1 MNEMVVKN
9 VQKAYGGRTILQQ
22 IGFRLKRNEILGIF
36 GRNGCGKSTL
46 LQILYG
52 TIKADE
58 LLVEFDARPYESD
71 YGKWGKNTIIKQR
84 LIGYLPQFSF
94 LPAGMRVYNVIPLF
108 YPGGEEQDRIFNAPR
123 LARFSKKKVGELS
136 IGERRYLE
144 IQLVGNLDHPFLFLD
159 EPFSMVEPLY
169 TEVITQLLQVLKQRK
184 GIIIT
189 DHYYEEVW
197 KVATVKKV
205 LVNARLHDVHE
216 KEDLVRLGYLSTL

>member
-1 MNEMVVKN
+1 
-9 VQKAYGGRTILQQ
+9 
-22 IGFRLKRNEILGIF
+22 
-36 GRNGCGKSTL
+36 
-46 LQILYG
+46 QILYG

-169 TEVITQLLQVLKQRK
+169 AEVITQLLQVLKQRK

>member
-169 TEVITQLLQVLKQRK
+169 AEVITQLLQVLKQRK

>member
-108 YPGGEEQDRIFNAPR
+108 YSGGEEQDRIFNAPR

-169 TEVITQLLQVLKQRK
+169 AEVITQLLQVLKQRK